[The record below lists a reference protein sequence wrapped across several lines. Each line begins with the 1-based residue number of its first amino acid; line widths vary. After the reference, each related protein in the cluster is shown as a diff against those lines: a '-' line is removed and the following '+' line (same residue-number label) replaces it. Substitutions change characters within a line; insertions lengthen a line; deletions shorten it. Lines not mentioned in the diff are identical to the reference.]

1 MMQFSLNGAASVTGA
16 VAAARLR
23 DDVPYLTDAT
33 VALILRTAVGEY
45 PHAMPALG
53 GTIRAIRSETL

>member
-1 MMQFSLNGAASVTGA
+1 MMQFSLNGAAPVTGA

-23 DDVPYLTDAT
+23 ADAPHLTDAT

-45 PHAMPALG
+45 PHTMPALG
-53 GTIRAIRSETL
+53 GTVRAIRSETV